1 MVILSPKP
9 TTDARFN
16 VASRL
21 GLQHRYIALGLFL
34 FLFGLRTAFASSA
47 VLEWTPVL
55 DDGRVAGYEVHVG
68 TASGQY
74 RWVFDADQ
82 AAAATNRVELC
93 CGQLGQ
99 TYYFAVRARNH
110 DRSLTSSFSNEVGI
124 TIGGPAIEADELQV
138 DDAWQWVSFVEQ
150 FNDPIVVASTSSET
164 SGDPSVIRITGVE
177 PAGFWIRL
185 QSWDYLQ
192 RAAQPERVGYIAMER
207 GRHILSDGAHVE
219 AGRVV
224 TNVTGNSHVTSVGFS
239 GRFRKTPVVV
249 TGQSSTDGW
258 DAATTRISGVS
269 SSAFLL
275 GMIEQ
280 EANIQEHTAESIDYI
295 AWEPS
300 DGEVRGIRYLVD
312 RTPAEVTEVAR
323 PISFPGRFTGSP
335 VLIAHTQ
342 TTNGVDP
349 ATVRWRN
356 KTENQV
362 EIRIV
367 EEQSLDAETR
377 HAGESVGYLLLGR

>member
-9 TTDARFN
+9 TSDAKFN

-21 GLQHRYIALGLFL
+21 GLRHRYLPLGLFL
-34 FLFGLRTAFASSA
+34 FLFGLQTAFASSA

-55 DDGRVAGYEVHVG
+55 DDARVAGYEVHVG

-93 CGQLGQ
+93 CGELGQ

-138 DDAWQWVSFVEQ
+138 DDAWQWVSFVGQ

-224 TNVTGNSHVTSVGFS
+224 TDVTGQSRFTGVGFS
-239 GRFRKTPVVV
+239 RSFRTTPVVL
-249 TGQSSTDGW
+249 TCLSSTDGW
-258 DAATTRISGVS
+258 DAATTRISGIS
-269 SSAFLL
+269 GSAFLL

-280 EANIQEHTAESIDYI
+280 EANNQEHTAESIDYI

-312 RTPAEVTEVAR
+312 RTPDEVTEVAR

-335 VLIAHTQ
+335 VVIAHTQ

-362 EIRIV
+362 DLRIV

>member
-1 MVILSPKP
+1 M
-9 TTDARFN
+9 
-16 VASRL
+16 
-21 GLQHRYIALGLFL
+21 
-34 FLFGLRTAFASSA
+34 
-47 VLEWTPVL
+47 
-55 DDGRVAGYEVHVG
+55 G

-74 RWVFDADQ
+74 RWVFDADE

-93 CGQLGQ
+93 CGELGQ

-124 TIGGPAIEADELQV
+124 TIGGPAIEANELQV

-192 RAAQPERVGYIAMER
+192 RAAQPERVGYVAMER
-207 GRHILSDGAHVE
+207 GRHILSDGANVE

-224 TNVTGNSHVTSVGFS
+224 TD
-239 GRFRKTPVVV
+239 V
-249 TGQSSTDGW
+249 TGQSQFTRVGFSRSFRTTPVVLTGLSSTDEW
-258 DAATTRISGVS
+258 DAATTRIRGISG
-269 SSAFLL
+269 SAFLL

-280 EANIQEHTAESIDYI
+280 EANVQQHTTESIDYI

-300 DGEVRGIRYLVD
+300 DGEVRGTRYLVG
-312 RTPAEVTEVAR
+312 RTPDEVTEIAR
-323 PISFPGRFTGSP
+323 PIGFPGRFTGSP
-335 VLIAHTQ
+335 VVIAHIQ

-356 KTENQV
+356 KTDDQV
-362 EIRIV
+362 DFRIV

-377 HAGESVGYLLLGR
+377 PAGESVGYLLLGW